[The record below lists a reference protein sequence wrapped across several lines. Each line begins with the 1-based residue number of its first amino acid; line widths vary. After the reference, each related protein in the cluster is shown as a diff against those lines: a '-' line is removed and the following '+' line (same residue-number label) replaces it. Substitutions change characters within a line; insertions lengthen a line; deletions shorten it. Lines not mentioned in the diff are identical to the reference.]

1 MIATL
6 RLWLAL
12 AAITAAVGAAALAYR
27 HGYATG
33 AEHTQAAWDKQKA
46 DMLIEQR
53 SKEQSLQSE
62 MDKLRENKNRAITH
76 LSNTVRALSDSLRR
90 RPERPSSAVTG
101 AGDGAPGC
109 TGAQL
114 YRSDSE
120 FLVRL
125 GERADR
131 LRIALKECQQAY
143 QNAAQP

>member
-12 AAITAAVGAAALAYR
+12 AAITAVVGAAALAYR

-33 AEHTQAAWDKQKA
+33 AEHTQAAWDKEKA

-53 SKEQSLQSE
+53 SKEQTLQSE

-76 LSNTVRALSDSLRR
+76 LSNTVRALSDSVRR
-90 RPERPSSAVTG
+90 RPERPASAATG
-101 AGDGAPGC
+101 AGDSGAGC
-109 TGAQL
+109 TGATV
-114 YRSDSE
+114 YRQDAE
-120 FLVRL
+120 FLV
-125 GERADR
+125 GEAARADR
-131 LRIALKECQQAY
+131 IRIALKECQQAY

>member
-53 SKEQSLQSE
+53 LKSALIVSAAAALTGS
-62 MDKLRENKNRAITH
+62 
-76 LSNTVRALSDSLRR
+76 VR
-90 RPERPSSAVTG
+90 
-101 AGDGAPGC
+101 
-109 TGAQL
+109 
-114 YRSDSE
+114 
-120 FLVRL
+120 
-125 GERADR
+125 
-131 LRIALKECQQAY
+131 
-143 QNAAQP
+143 